1 MVECLLCNKNFRNE
15 FSLQKIFSFSSLTNS
30 QICPRCEESFNS
42 LNGKRTCTKCGRL
55 LDIKAINPC
64 ADCQHWQDPDFTNRA
79 LYEYNKAFKE
89 YMVKYKFMGDYRL
102 RLVFQTELSRVIN
115 KAKKMVV
122 AIPVNPDTL
131 KTRGFNQVTG
141 WFANV
146 KYYDVLTPIDTTKAV
161 AQSQKNRKERLE
173 LKQPFR
179 LIETAVSAIKGQ
191 DILIVDDVY
200 TTGRTIRHAA
210 ELIRNAGAR
219 SVTGLTM
226 AR

>member
-1 MVECLLCNKNFRNE
+1 M
-15 FSLQKIFSFSSLTNS
+15 
-30 QICPRCEESFNS
+30 
-42 LNGKRTCTKCGRL
+42 
-55 LDIKAINPC
+55 DIKAINPC

-115 KAKKMVV
+115 KTKKMVV

-161 AQSQKNRKERLE
+161 AQSQKTRKERLE